1 MKLLKPLL
9 ITALVVP
16 ILALAASQ
24 LDSPQRAVPPG
35 RLKQLARM
43 RMMRIAG
50 LADALGL
57 DDGTALHLN
66 DVMRQ
71 FDDRRVALEVENG
84 ELAKTIKR
92 ASDGDPAAL
101 GGTDQALQRIW
112 DNRTEIQQLNRAMFE
127 AVGRELTPQ
136 QRAKM
141 LIFMA
146 TFQAEQQ
153 EMNQRA
159 QERNR
164 QEALKTAVERAAG
177 NAPK

>member
-1 MKLLKPLL
+1 MMKPLI
-9 ITALVVP
+9 ITAFAIP

-24 LDSPQRAVPPG
+24 LDAPQRGVPPG
-35 RLKQLARM
+35 RQKQLARM

-71 FDDRRVALEVENG
+71 FDERRVALEVENA

-92 ASDGDPAAL
+92 ASDGEPAAL
-101 GGTDQALQRIW
+101 SSTDHALQRIW

-127 AVGRELTPQ
+127 AVGRELSPQ

-141 LIFMA
+141 LIFLA
-146 TFQAEQQ
+146 VFQAEQQ
-153 EMNQRA
+153 EMNQKA
-159 QERNR
+159 QERAR

>member
-1 MKLLKPLL
+1 MKPLL
-9 ITALVVP
+9 ITALAVP
-16 ILALAASQ
+16 ILALAAGQ
-24 LDSPQRAVPPG
+24 IDSPQRPVPPG
-35 RLKQLARM
+35 RQKQLARM

-71 FDDRRVALEVENG
+71 FDDRRVALEVENV

-101 GGTDQALQRIW
+101 GNTDQSLQRIW

-127 AVGRELTPQ
+127 AVGRELSPQ

-141 LIFMA
+141 LIFFA

-153 EMNQRA
+153 EMNHRA
-159 QERNR
+159 QERAR

-177 NAPK
+177 NAQK

>member
-1 MKLLKPLL
+1 MMKPLL
-9 ITALVVP
+9 ITALAVP

-35 RLKQLARM
+35 RVKQQARM

>member
-101 GGTDQALQRIW
+101 GSTDQALQRIW
-112 DNRTEIQQLNRAMFE
+112 ENRTEIQQLNRAMFE

>member
-1 MKLLKPLL
+1 MMKPLL
-9 ITALVVP
+9 ITALAVP

-24 LDSPQRAVPPG
+24 LDSSQRAVPPQ
-35 RLKQLARM
+35 RQKQLARM
-43 RMMRIAG
+43 RMMRISG

-57 DDGTALHLN
+57 DDGTALHIN

-141 LIFMA
+141 LIFLA

-159 QERNR
+159 QERAR

-177 NAPK
+177 NAQK